1 MSKAIIKREAR
12 EAIEQLEKSL
22 QNYVDKNPDK
32 EFSAYVKKQNDNIN
46 ALKLFYN
53 TVEENEQTNHIYI
66 DKLTQRIDKLEKS
79 ITMIIDSLILLDYNV
94 AFHALTSMLQ
104 YTPDTLTK
112 MANLRKDVLHK
123 FDLKRFYNVL
133 EKNIN
138 S

>member
-1 MSKAIIKREAR
+1 MNKSIIKREAR

-104 YTPDTLTK
+104 YTPDTLAK

>member
-53 TVEENEQTNHIYI
+53 TVEENEQTNRIYI

-79 ITMIIDSLILLDYNV
+79 ITMIVDSLILLDYNV
-94 AFHALTSMLQ
+94 AFHALISLLQ
-104 YTPDTLTK
+104 YTPDTLSK
-112 MANLRKDVLHK
+112 VANLRHDVLKK